1 MPSAATPEIS
11 RGYFVRVQTFE
22 AMTRRFI
29 QDFNGDCQVVNLG
42 AGSDTLYFR
51 LKSAGVHPKA
61 FVEVDLPGN
70 VKKKIVTLRRCR
82 QLWSELFPD
91 APPRSGLEGVTPESN
106 RSLNAASY
114 HLLSHDLR
122 LPPSSLIEQLCTSE
136 AGPKLSPELP
146 TLFLAE
152 CVLVYIP
159 TVSSEALIRSLASH
173 FIKAAFINYE
183 QVNMNDKFGEIMV
196 RSFRDRSCELPG
208 LSACGS
214 LDDQKKRFLSAG
226 WSEVHSWTINE
237 IYNALPS
244 ETTAR
249 IERLELLDDREI
261 TSQLFDHYCIL
272 LAINSTS
279 VCCWNSLQAALA
291 DVK

>member
-1 MPSAATPEIS
+1 MDQVQCTNDEATASKAHSIRRGYWVDPYTKYFCPIPSAATPEIS

-29 QDFNGDCQVVNLG
+29 QACPVDSPAFAYADFNGQCHVVNLG
-42 AGSDTLYFR
+42 AGSDTLFFR
-51 LKSAGVHPKA
+51 LKSAGVLPKA

-70 VKKKIVTLRRCR
+70 VKKKIITLRSWHR
-82 QLWSELFPD
+82 LEGSLKTDLISFETPPLD
-91 APPRSGLEGVTPESN
+91 APPQSGFTVATPDSY
-106 RSLNAASY
+106 RSLNAAPY
-114 HLLSHDLR
+114 FLLNHDLR
-122 LPPSSLIEQLCTSE
+122 LPPASLIEELCTSE

-159 TVSSEALIRSLASH
+159 TASSEALIKTLASH
-173 FIKAAFINYE
+173 FTSAAFINYE

-214 LDDQKKRFLSAG
+214 IDDQKQR
-226 WSEVHSWTINE
+226 
-237 IYNALPS
+237 
-244 ETTAR
+244 
-249 IERLELLDDREI
+249 
-261 TSQLFDHYCIL
+261 
-272 LAINSTS
+272 
-279 VCCWNSLQAALA
+279 
-291 DVK
+291 